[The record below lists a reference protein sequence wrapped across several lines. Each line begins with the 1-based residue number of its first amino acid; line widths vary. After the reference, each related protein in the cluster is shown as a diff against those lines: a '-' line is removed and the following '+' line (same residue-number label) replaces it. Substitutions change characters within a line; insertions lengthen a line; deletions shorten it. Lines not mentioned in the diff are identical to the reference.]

1 MISNLKLPFG
11 FDPES
16 LQADL
21 ADIHSDEWFA
31 HFNKGYFEG
40 HWSGV
45 VLRSADGRANHL
57 YPAAHAKAPFVDTPI
72 LARCPNVRRVVTSFK
87 CPLRSVRF
95 LKLAAGS
102 TIKEHRDFDLGFKEG
117 QLRMHIPVCT
127 NADVDFFLDGH
138 PIEMNEGEC
147 WYLDLSLPHWIK
159 NRGATD
165 RIHLV
170 IDCELN
176 DWLGGLVQI
185 TELKQAE
192 SIEECQSSPDELER
206 FRQAVLGDL
215 NLQARLRQTD
225 DRESFVRLVVSTA
238 RERGYLFAAR
248 DAEDALLAA
257 QQDRFHRWID

>member
-1 MISNLKLPFG
+1 MTSNFKLPFS
-11 FDPES
+11 FDPSS

-21 ADIHSDEWFA
+21 AQIHADEWFT

-57 YPAAHAKAPFVDTPI
+57 YPDAHAKAPFVDTPI
-72 LARCPNVRRVVTSFK
+72 LARCSNLRQVLTSFE

-95 LKLAAGS
+95 LRLSSGS
-102 TIKEHRDFDLGFKEG
+102 TIKEHRDFDLGFEEK
-117 QLRMHIPVCT
+117 QLRIHIPVCT

-138 PIEMNEGEC
+138 PIEMKEGEC
-147 WYLDLSLPHWIK
+147 WYLDLSLPHWVK
-159 NRGATD
+159 NRGASD

-176 DWLGGLVQI
+176 DWLGEITQI
-185 TELKQAE
+185 AELKQAE
-192 SIEECQSSPDELER
+192 PIEEYDSSPEELER
-206 FRQAVLGDL
+206 FRQAVFGDL

-238 RERGYLFAAR
+238 GELGYRFAAK
-248 DAEDALLAA
+248 DAEDALLVA